1 MVQPSVTSC
10 GGAEDGQGARPAQGR
25 DQHSHDGAGSHAG
38 SGDSDDGLEVAVAPL
53 DGLQSDSS
61 SDSDSDTAGEG
72 RSKSKSLFQR
82 LTGAAAQDNAAEQ
95 LELLDEEDED
105 EDFESAGQN
114 EDLEEDA
121 MDSLLTAMEDARSGA
136 LERGP
141 SGNFGGRGRV
151 ATSVRNA
158 AKSVFGFLADDVR
171 SARQTVVSVAGGLGG
186 LAQGVGRAA
195 NTSRA
200 SVAAGVIM

>member
-1 MVQPSVTSC
+1 M
-10 GGAEDGQGARPAQGR
+10 G
-25 DQHSHDGAGSHAG
+25 
-38 SGDSDDGLEVAVAPL
+38 VAPL

-61 SDSDSDTAGEG
+61 SDSDSDTAAEG

-95 LELLDEEDED
+95 LDLLDEEDED
-105 EDFESAGQN
+105 FETAGQN

-141 SGNFGGRGRV
+141 SGHFGGRGRV
-151 ATSVRNA
+151 TTSVRNA

-171 SARQTVVSVAGGLGG
+171 SARQTVVSVAGGIGG

-195 NTSRA
+195 NNSRA